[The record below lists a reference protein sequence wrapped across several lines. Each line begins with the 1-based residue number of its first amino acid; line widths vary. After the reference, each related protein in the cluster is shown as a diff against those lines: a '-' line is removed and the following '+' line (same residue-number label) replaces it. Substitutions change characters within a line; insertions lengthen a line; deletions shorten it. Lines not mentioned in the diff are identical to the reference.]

1 MLNDKLK
8 ILALIS
14 DSISLHCNIYIVSFY
29 IHRYVQKY
37 IAYRKISNLSP
48 GLIDIFKHLLGDLYW
63 RELIFG
69 GHFVLVAAFQ
79 DFKI

>member
-1 MLNDKLK
+1 M
-8 ILALIS
+8 
-14 DSISLHCNIYIVSFY
+14 
-29 IHRYVQKY
+29 YVQKY

-63 RELIFG
+63 SELIFG